1 MFAKAIPRY
10 CRLPRCGT
18 KLAARVAALDGGVTR
33 LHHAE
38 LTEELDNFIRAC
50 VPNLDAAELLLVLAR
65 RPVRSFALAELIRKM
80 GSTEISETV
89 ARRYLDQFSAC
100 GVVTQTDK
108 RYRFA
113 PADAKARRVG
123 DALEKLYNEK
133 PVTLVRMIYNA
144 KDARIRAFADAF
156 QLKGP

>member
-1 MFAKAIPRY
+1 M
-10 CRLPRCGT
+10 
-18 KLAARVAALDGGVTR
+18 
-33 LHHAE
+33 HHAE
-38 LTEELDNFIRAC
+38 LTEELDKFIRAC

-80 GSTEISETV
+80 GSTGITETI

-100 GVVTQTDK
+100 GVVTQIGK
-108 RYRFA
+108 RYQFS
-113 PADAKARRVG
+113 PVDAKAQRIA